1 MADKKISELAALSTA
16 DVADVVPIVD
26 VSEGVTHKITKQ
38 NLLSGH
44 QHTLSDITDSGTA
57 AALDVPS
64 SGDASTSEVVKGN
77 DTRLTDARTPH
88 SHNHSAAAINAGV
101 LGITYGGTGLSSLG
115 GAGQVLK
122 VNSTGTALEYASD
135 NTGGGD
141 GGGGSGEANQNAW
154 SNFTVGSDTV
164 SASTTTD
171 TATFS
176 TGTTALTISA
186 DTSTDT
192 IQWGLSIG
200 TASDTV
206 AAGDHTH
213 TLSTSAAGLA
223 AQLPAQDGTQTT
235 KFLDGSNNWSVPPN
249 TTYSNFTGDSGSGGA
264 AGLVPAPGSGD
275 AEAGKYLDADGTFTT
290 PPDTTY
296 TAATDGGLTL
306 STTAFSLNLA
316 EKNAWTGP
324 QRSAFYTDYA
334 DDTTT
339 FYMNTAQNWTWTV
352 TSSGASGV
360 TFELESGTT
369 ALTNANGQSGYI
381 LLTNSAGA
389 ITLNATVTDAHAD
402 VLTTIS
408 SATGTFLINYIC
420 DGSKV
425 YLTNSKAL
433 T

>member
-115 GAGQVLK
+115 GAGEVLK
-122 VNSTGTALEYASD
+122 VNSSGTALEYASD
-135 NTGGGD
+135 NTGGGG

-176 TGTTALTISA
+176 TGTTALTIA
-186 DTSTDT
+186 ANTSTDT
-192 IQWGLSIG
+192 IQWALDVG
-200 TASDTV
+200 TTTDTV

-223 AQLPAQDGTQTT
+223 AQLPTQDGTQTT
-235 KFLDGSNNWSVPPN
+235 KFLDGSNNWSVP
-249 TTYSNFTGDSGSGGA
+249 YSAFTGDSGSGGA

-275 AEAGKYLDADGTFTT
+275 AAAGKYLDAGGTFTT
-290 PPDTTY
+290 PPDTDTTY
-296 TAATDGGLTL
+296 TVATDAGLTL
-306 STTAFSLNLA
+306 TTTAFSLNLA

-324 QRSAFYTDYA
+324 QRSAFYTSYA

-339 FYMNTAQNWTWTV
+339 FHMDTAQNWTWTV

-360 TFELESGTT
+360 TFRLSSATESL
-369 ALTNANGQSGYI
+369 ADANGQSGYI